1 MFMICS
7 YPSSPSLL
15 PMISPPS
22 TASEGPSSTKGTGYL
37 PKPGLRY
44 RVRHHLEKR
53 QATACLQAALLSE
66 EIGRPLN
73 RYVVLDLR
81 HTKIDVSSASH
92 AFERIRSGHFV
103 RWFARKK
110 AGYPPTYVWTI
121 EAAGQGVHINWLL
134 HIPPELEVEFI
145 TKLER
150 WFKAATGEKYIPPGA
165 IHVGVIGALAER
177 GNGLMPL
184 ARYICK
190 GVDPNHARRMFV
202 TPVAQGTTIGKR
214 SGVSRA
220 LGKTAIK
227 KRRAAGFEKSN
238 RRRQS

>member
-1 MFMICS
+1 VVC
-7 YPSSPSLL
+7 
-15 PMISPPS
+15 
-22 TASEGPSSTKGTGYL
+22 EKKG
-37 PKPGLRY
+37 GLSAD
-44 RVRHHLEKR
+44 L
-53 QATACLQAALLSE
+53 CLDNRSRRT
-66 EIGRPLN
+66 GRPYQL
-73 RYVVLDLR
+73 
-81 HTKIDVSSASH
+81 
-92 AFERIRSGHFV
+92 
-103 RWFARKK
+103 
-110 AGYPPTYVWTI
+110 
-121 EAAGQGVHINWLL
+121 
-134 HIPPELEVEFI
+134 
-145 TKLER
+145 
-150 WFKAATGEKYIPPGA
+150 AATGEKYIPPGA

-227 KRRAAGFEKSN
+227 KRRAAGFEKPN